1 MQVFSVTRL
10 LVSRVP
16 ATRLARLGEAAT
28 LQEALKYCDGY
39 HAARNEF
46 FSTPETETSQT
57 FSSSTGP
64 AVFTSVKTGS
74 ENIVH

>member
-46 FSTPETETSQT
+46 FFNTRNRNFPDILE
-57 FSSSTGP
+57 FYR
-64 AVFTSVKTGS
+64 TGS
-74 ENIVH
+74 LHISENRC